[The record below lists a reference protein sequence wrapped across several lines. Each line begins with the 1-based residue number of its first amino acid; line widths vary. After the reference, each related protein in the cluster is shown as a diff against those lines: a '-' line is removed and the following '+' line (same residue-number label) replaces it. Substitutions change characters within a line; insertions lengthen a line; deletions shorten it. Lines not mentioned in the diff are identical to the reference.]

1 MIPLETSCL
10 VTFREKIKALHKFFW
25 AQFFL
30 SSIFV
35 LTLEQ
40 YLLFNVFTGFLRIPK
55 IHSTIKIQTHMQ
67 CKIFSESTEINGW
80 IFFQKRFKEKWNIML
95 FLKFMAVNN
104 THTCN
109 NPFTY
114 TEVHR
119 FIPKICSYLT
129 FNNKNCV
136 SFPFLVSTQHKV
148 HLLFWI
154 ETYFCR
160 SIH

>member
-10 VTFREKIKALHKFFW
+10 VTFCEKIKALDKFFW
-25 AQFFL
+25 AQFFFCL
-30 SSIFV
+30 
-35 LTLEQ
+35 Q
-40 YLLFNVFTGFLRIPK
+40 YSYWRWNNIYFFNVFTGFLRIPK

-67 CKIFSESTEINGW
+67 CKIFSESTETNGW
-80 IFFQKRFKEKWNIML
+80 IFFQKRFKKKWNIML

-119 FIPKICSYLT
+119 FIPKICSYLN
-129 FNNKNCV
+129 FNN
-136 SFPFLVSTQHKV
+136 
-148 HLLFWI
+148 
-154 ETYFCR
+154 
-160 SIH
+160 